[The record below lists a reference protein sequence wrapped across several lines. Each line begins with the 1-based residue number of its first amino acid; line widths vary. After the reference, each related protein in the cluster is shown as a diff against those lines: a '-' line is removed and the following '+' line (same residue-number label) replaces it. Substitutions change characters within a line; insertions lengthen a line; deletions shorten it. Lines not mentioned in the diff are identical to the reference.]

1 LPSAAKKLCS
11 DGRSILMETR
21 FVIISYIATFGGI
34 GVLVAAMFRRARVL
48 AKRLPPEDRPW
59 T

>member
-1 LPSAAKKLCS
+1 
-11 DGRSILMETR
+11 METR

-34 GVLVAAMFRRARVL
+34 GALVALMLHRARQL
-48 AKRLPPEDRPW
+48 AEKLPEEDRPW